1 MKIAGSQLPRSI
13 LIVDDD
19 ADTRE
24 VVTTYFQREGFI
36 VRSAANGQKALAMV
50 STIIPDVII
59 LDMRMPEL
67 DGVGFLQVIRSY
79 LRWTTLPVVMLTAY
93 PEGEQIDRARELG
106 VRDVFRK
113 SGYRLGDLRKCIDRI
128 ISEEEQAG
136 TRVG

>member
-1 MKIAGSQLPRSI
+1 MNVVGSQLAPSI

-24 VVTTYFQREGFI
+24 VVANYFSRAGYV
-36 VRSAANGQKALAMV
+36 VRAATNGHKALAMV
-50 STIIPDVII
+50 STVIPDVII

-93 PEGEQIDRARELG
+93 PEGEQVERANELG
-106 VRDVFRK
+106 VRKVFRK
-113 SGYRLGDLRKCIDRI
+113 SGYRLADLKKCVGDILRETREWD
-128 ISEEEQAG
+128 EQ
-136 TRVG
+136 VG